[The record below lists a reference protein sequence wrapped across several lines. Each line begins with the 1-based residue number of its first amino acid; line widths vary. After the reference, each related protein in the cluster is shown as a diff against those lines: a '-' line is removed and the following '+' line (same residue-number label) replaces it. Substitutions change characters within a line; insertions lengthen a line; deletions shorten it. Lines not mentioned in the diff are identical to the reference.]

1 MTRISLWIWVW
12 SYRLEE
18 RRQRAAEGAELL
30 TEAACCMA
38 LLILRGPLE

>member
-18 RRQRAAEGAELL
+18 RRQRAVDRADIWAEVTLRL
-30 TEAACCMA
+30 A
-38 LLILRGPLE
+38 LLVLRRLS